1 MTTTDDLY
9 DQTEPESDDEPAP
22 EGIEPLGPS
31 VEPTDDAGPDEPE
44 ADEPEPFYAGEWRG
58 AALYAC
64 PAGDYPARS
73 VNAVLRHIALAHRAP
88 EEPDIDTRARQAGII
103 LAHR

>member
-1 MTTTDDLY
+1 MTTTDGLH
-9 DQTEPESDDEPAP
+9 DQTGPVADDDAAVR
-22 EGIEPLGPS
+22 EGEPLGPS
-31 VEPTDDAGPDEPE
+31 SEPTEDAATEPV
-44 ADEPEPFYAGEWRG
+44 APPFYAGEWRG